1 MEARLEGSARPVTD
15 LIGGL
20 VRLLLQAALLMA
32 GLVVAAGIFL
42 AVAVLAVVF
51 GLRVLWARIT
61 GRPVIAFG
69 MGIDPS
75 GSWRRYRDWQQQAT
89 RRGPRGAAGAPGTN
103 GDDAGGARGRDGA
116 PDVEDVQ
123 IKELRPPK

>member
-1 MEARLEGSARPVTD
+1 MRLV
-15 LIGGL
+15 
-20 VRLLLQAALLMA
+20 LQVVLLMA
-32 GLVVAAGIFL
+32 GLVVAAGIFV

-61 GRPVIAFG
+61 GKPVIAFG

-89 RRGPRGAAGAPGTN
+89 RRGPRAAPGAESS
-103 GDDAGGARGRDGA
+103 GPRDAK

-123 IKELRPPK
+123 VKELRPPR